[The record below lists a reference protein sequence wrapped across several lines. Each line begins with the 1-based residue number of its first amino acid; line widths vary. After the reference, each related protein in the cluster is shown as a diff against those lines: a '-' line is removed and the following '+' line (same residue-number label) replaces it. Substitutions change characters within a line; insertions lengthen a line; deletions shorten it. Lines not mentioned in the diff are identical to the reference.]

1 MIPGITEL
9 NFPSYATL
17 HSATVSLADMGDK
30 TITTKVKIDGA
41 IPPEFI
47 GTDGEDWA
55 VEFMGEK
62 YIQPLRIPQ
71 ATKDNSSL
79 FSSIDLTFRHWA
91 VYQLQ
96 RVFFVALANIES
108 STPIADKYIVPLA
121 VSLPE
126 FAKAIHDI
134 LNYYFP
140 DGEIYVYEQDGSY
153 INPEFTDYDPQ
164 TKYIEIDYS
173 YVWDVLQKTYELFKC
188 RWVIEKDQ
196 SGNYAIKF
204 GYPVTEQTHIFQY
217 GYEGGLLSVQ
227 RQVQDDN
234 IRNQILG
241 RGGEKNL
248 PYMYFKDYE
257 KFHPNSDDSAFRNY
271 GLPDPDAIP
280 ELENILFSELRS
292 SNFRSYIQGW
302 KVNPHRQDSTADGW
316 SVTHDDNLVFTES
329 DGTTYSFDAQ
339 RAEEDW
345 AYAKGASD
353 ETFDPVEYVKDDE
366 SIATYGLLQ
375 GGLDNN
381 EDIFPTLQGMELEL
395 PCIVPEHGGHN
406 VITLADELVDAEEVE
421 TDEISAGGSGSE
433 DPHIQTEVS
442 SSTIA
447 KAGSAT
453 IRSTGNG
460 YVGTFSMSG
469 TVRIQSKPFS
479 SNTGYLSNILS
490 APEAK
495 FYVTYERVTHVLK
508 DGVSQNT
515 AVLPESAVTK
525 TAELVSWNLYDADTD
540 QLVESTTNLP
550 ENKNYY
556 LVGNFS
562 AEGFSLT
569 YPSNPKIIN
578 GHRFATQTAQ
588 IRNVEYHFEMSAVN
602 DQYNFYGEIIPNTTD
617 EQGVVPISA
626 SHSIAKNGSYSFELD
641 GNEFIVPEPGAMV
654 IDVPITVTPEKWA
667 LVEKTLKIA
676 KKIGTDS
683 WEYVVNSNLSA
694 GTYKSVLEVKVK
706 NNDGDSSHTFTVTL
720 QPNFVYYIDNRAQ
733 WQPTFD
739 IWVKNIFETDR
750 SAYEGGET
758 GDDLY
763 THAVWEPL
771 ISTQEMA
778 ITFTT
783 GNLSR
788 HSDWEFKVAQDGIH
802 YDNSKTLIV
811 KDDNNVEHEVRSE
824 WRITLIKSDAEADA
838 IHKYVPY
845 KDFNAAP
852 HDRFFFT
859 NIYLPWAYVY
869 AAERAVTAY
878 LESALAQSKE
888 TTPTWVVSLDK
899 IRANELDLLNTLRVG
914 DMVKVKDDRFTSQ
927 VGVQLYIQSMN
938 ITWPEGDISGIGLP
952 DMEIILSD
960 KVETSLSSVARL
972 QGSIDELSS
981 RIKGLGDIERSIRK
995 VGDALYLRKDG
1006 VEDTTYSPTTIAREL
1021 KSEDFRHGAVGGTGW
1036 SAYQDENGKAVAEYD
1051 KLIVRDELIVN
1062 SLVANQISAQAGKE
1076 ILSAASIEVSQV
1088 VTDMREDS
1096 IVYVC
1101 YFEQRQ
1107 GSIANLFVAG
1117 DVAFSQVFSP
1127 ENNETKY
1134 YKRRVI
1140 EVGPNYIVLS
1150 DTDVDGEGTPTVGDL
1165 IVQYGNYTNP
1175 DRQFVIIR
1183 DVIGGGYERMIS
1195 GLNSVTATGK
1205 EYYYAGKEPGQTP
1218 DSRWFVGDADGQYA
1232 EFKNG
1237 GLFINA
1243 KTSWYDPD
1251 SEGVTT
1257 VSGGVVMSSLLGVA
1271 NNGDLVAGLN
1281 ASSLGADATHGKLM
1295 LFAGAPDEAGVSTAN
1310 TRIYEDGH
1318 FVTQSAEIEG
1328 KIESHEGEIGGFT
1341 IDATRLYSIY
1351 DTTSYDEHGVIVDP
1365 GVKTTLTI
1373 NNSWLEYSQKTQ
1385 DSAQVPALEQVDSQ
1399 LLFGPVAGGTTGTYI
1414 GQRVS
1419 LSRNDPYYDPAFP
1432 DLRAQNV
1439 GIELSVS
1446 GEDADNFSIKS
1457 YAGKYGGLRLQ
1468 TKVLAT
1474 ANADINLDAI
1484 TNVYMVRAN
1493 NVTLYLPAEP
1503 QDGQMYMVYILYRG
1517 SSSYYKT
1524 VINGGEKN
1532 IYSTNSAVGTVK
1544 TYDSDR
1550 GLLVITYNKD
1560 ADAWFIAYVNKSA
1573 L

>member
-79 FSSIDLTFRHWA
+79 FSSIELTFQHWA
-91 VYQLQ
+91 IYQMQ

-108 STPIADKYIVPLA
+108 STPIADKYIVSLA

-140 DGEIYVYEQDGSY
+140 DGEIYVYEQNGSY

-164 TKYIEIDYS
+164 TKYVEIDYS
-173 YVWDVLQKTYELFKC
+173 YVWDVLQKTYELYEC
-188 RWVIEKDQ
+188 RWTIEKDQ
-196 SGNYAIKF
+196 AGKYAIKF

-217 GYEGGLLSVQ
+217 GYEGGLLSIQ

-257 KFHPNSDDSAFRNY
+257 KFHPNSDDSVYKNY

-302 KVNPHRQDSTADGW
+302 KVNPRRKDSTADGW
-316 SVTHDDNLVFTES
+316 SVTHDENLVFTES

-353 ETFDPVEYVKDDE
+353 VSFDPVEYVKDDE

-381 EDIFPTLQGMELEL
+381 EDIFPTLQGMKLEL
-395 PCIVPEHGGHN
+395 PCIITEHGGHN

-421 TDEISAGGSGSE
+421 TDEISAGGSTGDS
-433 DPHIQTEVS
+433 HIQTEVS
-442 SSTIA
+442 SSTTA
-447 KAGSAT
+447 KAGSAS

-460 YVGTFSMSG
+460 YVGDFSMSG
-469 TVRIQSKPFS
+469 TVRIQSKPFA
-479 SNTGYLSNILS
+479 SNTGYLSNILN

-515 AVLPESAVTK
+515 AVLPESVVAK
-525 TAELVSWNLYDADTD
+525 AANLISWNLYDADTD

-550 ENKNYY
+550 ENKSYY

-562 AEGFSLT
+562 ADGFSLT

-588 IRNVEYHFEMSAVN
+588 IRSVEYHFEMSAVN

-626 SHSIAKNGSYSFELD
+626 SHSIAKNGSYTFELD
-641 GNEFIVPEPGAMV
+641 GNEFVVPEPGAMV

-676 KKIGTDS
+676 KKIGTDN

-720 QPNFVYYIDNRAQ
+720 QPNFVYFIDNRAQ

-771 ISTQEMA
+771 VSTQEMT
-778 ITFTT
+778 ITFAT

-811 KDDNNVEHEVRSE
+811 RDDNNVEHEVRSE
-824 WRITLIKSDAEADA
+824 WRITLIKSDAEADS

-852 HDRFFFT
+852 YDRFFFT

-869 AAERAVTAY
+869 AAENALTLYLEAY
-878 LESALAQSKE
+878 LEKSKD
-888 TTPTWVVSLDK
+888 TIPTWVVSLDK
-899 IRANELDLLNTLRVG
+899 IRANELDFLGTLHVG
-914 DMVKVKDDRFTSQ
+914 DMVKIKDDRFTPQ
-927 VGVQLYIQSMN
+927 VGIQLYIQTMT
-938 ITWPEGDISGIGLP
+938 ITWQEGDIVGIGLP
-952 DMEIILSD
+952 NIEITLSD
-960 KVETSLSSVARL
+960 KVETSLSSVAQL
-972 QGSIDELSS
+972 QGSIEDLSTQ
-981 RIKGLGDIERSIRK
+981 IKGIGNLERSIRR
-995 VGDALYLRKDG
+995 VADALYLRKDG
-1006 VEDTTYSPTTIAREL
+1006 VEDTSYSPTTIARDL
-1021 KSEDFRHGAVGGTGW
+1021 KSENFRHGAVGGSGW
-1036 SAYQDENGKAVAEYD
+1036 SAYQDEDGKAVAEYD

-1062 SLVANQISAQAGKE
+1062 SLVANQISAEAGKE

-1150 DTDVDGEGTPTVGDL
+1150 DTDVDGQGTPTVGDL

-1205 EYYYAGKEPGQTP
+1205 EYYYAGKVPGQTP

-1237 GLFINA
+1237 ELFVNA

-1251 SEGVTT
+1251 DGSVTT
-1257 VSGGVVMSSLLGVA
+1257 VDGGVVMSSLLGVA

-1281 ASSLGADATHGKLM
+1281 ASELGEDSTHGKLM
-1295 LFAGAPDEAGVSTAN
+1295 IFAGADGEEHVDDAN
-1310 TRIYEDGH
+1310 TRIYEDGYLFAQDANISGH
-1318 FVTQSAEIEG
+1318 IEAETG
-1328 KIESHEGEIGGFT
+1328 KIGGFELVDGYLRSEENTDPSVMHPADIRITANGFLVDSTSEHTT
-1341 IDATRLYSIY
+1341 I
-1351 DTTSYDEHGVIVDP
+1351 E
-1365 GVKTTLTI
+1365 
-1373 NNSWLEYSQKTQ
+1373 LEYNTY
-1385 DSAQVPALEQVDSQ
+1385 PASTGD
-1399 LLFGPVAGGTTGTYI
+1399 PVWNQFSISTEH
-1414 GQRVS
+1414 S
-1419 LSRNDPYYDPAFP
+1419 DPFP
-1432 DLRAQNV
+1432 GLPKKQNRA
-1439 GIELSVS
+1439 IELSVT
-1446 GEDADNFSIKS
+1446 GNNRLNFAIFAKD
-1457 YAGKYGGLRLQ
+1457 GMYGGLRLLS
-1468 TKVLAT
+1468 KVITT
-1474 ANADINLDAI
+1474 ANSVVDLYDERPAYSATNA
-1484 TNVYMVRAN
+1484 TNVYMIRAN
-1493 NVTLYLPAEP
+1493 NVTLNLPADP

-1517 SSSYYKT
+1517 PSSYYKT
-1524 VINGGEKN
+1524 VINGGKKN
-1532 IYSTNSAVGTVK
+1532 IYSTNSAAGTVK

-1550 GLLVITYNKD
+1550 GLLIITYNKD
-1560 ADAWFIAYVNKSA
+1560 DDAWYIAYVNKSA